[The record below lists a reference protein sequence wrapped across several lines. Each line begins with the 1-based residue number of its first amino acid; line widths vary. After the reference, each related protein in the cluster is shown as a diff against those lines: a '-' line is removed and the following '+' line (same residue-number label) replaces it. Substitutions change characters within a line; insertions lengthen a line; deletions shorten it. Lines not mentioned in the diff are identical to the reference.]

1 MNVLFLK
8 RYALCA
14 ALPLLLGGCATMAP
28 PAGVKPGVEAA
39 APRPYADR
47 LDLGGRL
54 SIRYENHGRDEA
66 MHGSFVWSQNPSH
79 TNVTL
84 LSPLGQTIAVIDMT
98 PDGASL
104 TQGGQQV
111 RTAANVD
118 TLVTQT
124 LGWPLPV
131 SGLRHWLQGFAVDA
145 SGKRFIANPQATE
158 VATRDGW
165 QIHYAAWEDD
175 AAENGA
181 AQARPRRIDLKR
193 STAQAGDV
201 SIRIVIDNW
210 QTPQQ

>member
-1 MNVLFLK
+1 MNVLCLK

-14 ALPLLLGGCATMAP
+14 ALPLLLSACASMAP
-28 PAGVKPGVEAA
+28 PAEVTPAVTAA
-39 APRPYADR
+39 GRPYAEK

-54 SIRYENHGRDEA
+54 SVRYENHGREEA
-66 MHGSFVWSQNPSH
+66 IHGSFVWSQNPSN

-84 LSPLGQTIAVIDMT
+84 LSPLGQTIAVIDMS

-104 TQGGQQV
+104 TQSGQQV
-111 RTAANVD
+111 RTAADVD
-118 TLVTQT
+118 ALVADT

-131 SGLRHWLQGFAVDA
+131 SGLRSWLQGFGVDA

-158 VATRDGW
+158 VATKDGW
-165 QIHYAAWEDD
+165 RIHYAAWE
-175 AAENGA
+175 NGA
-181 AQARPRRIDLKR
+181 AQNGAARPRRIDLKR

-210 QTPQQ
+210 QTPQ